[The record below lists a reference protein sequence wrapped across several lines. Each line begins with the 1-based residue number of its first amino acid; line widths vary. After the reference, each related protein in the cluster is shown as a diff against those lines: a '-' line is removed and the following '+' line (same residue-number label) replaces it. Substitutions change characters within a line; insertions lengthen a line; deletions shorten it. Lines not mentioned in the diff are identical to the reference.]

1 MQVDRPLGRLSSKVL
16 HTTTKVPKIDT
27 ELFHHFGQKLKVT
40 GPPQDCV
47 TIKTVKYQSSF
58 ASFLSFFLLPGPPS
72 KLLHPWQNACEIFA
86 SFYQLKND
94 IIFACIS
101 INLLGIVIQSAGL
114 QHRTSV
120 LLSPTDVSIECT
132 CKGPQCHKD
141 SVMPYWGQ
149 SLCGHM
155 EKARTHCQ
163 CKGTL

>member
-27 ELFHHFGQKLKVT
+27 ELFHYFGQKLKVM

-47 TIKTVKYQSSF
+47 TIKTVKYQFSF
-58 ASFLSFFLLPGPPS
+58 ASFLSFFFFFQDLPANYFTHDRMHVKSLPVFT
-72 KLLHPWQNACEIFA
+72 N
-86 SFYQLKND
+86 LKND

-101 INLLGIVIQSAGL
+101 INFLGIVIQGAGL

-132 CKGPQCHKD
+132 CKGP
-141 SVMPYWGQ
+141 
-149 SLCGHM
+149 
-155 EKARTHCQ
+155 
-163 CKGTL
+163 